1 MAVRKK
7 ARSKKDE
14 NIFYLKSVVENNG
27 AAVKEGPKVKKFTL
41 HDLKNITPL
50 TTGQQILFES
60 FFNGNHIVA
69 NGSAGT
75 GKSFC
80 AAYLALAE
88 LLRGDTPQTSLI
100 IVRSAV
106 ETRSIGALPGD
117 INEKLSPYEEPYKDI
132 FATLLKK
139 ANAYDNMKES
149 GMVKFMCTSFV
160 RGLTW
165 DNAIVIMDEVQ
176 SMTFH
181 EINSVITRLGDNSKL
196 IICGDIAQNDLIVKK
211 NDQSGYDRMIKI
223 ISKMPEFD
231 VVNFTRNDIIRSG
244 LVKSW
249 ICASEDTPE

>member
-7 ARSKKDE
+7 SRSKKDE
-14 NIFYLKSVVENNG
+14 NILYLTEVVSKGG
-27 AAVKEGPKVKKFTL
+27 AAVQEGPKVKKFTL
-41 HDLKNITPL
+41 HDLKSITPL
-50 TTGQQILFES
+50 TAGQQILFES

-75 GKSFC
+75 GKSFS
-80 AAYLALAE
+80 AVYLALTE
-88 LLRGDTPQTSLI
+88 VLRGDTPQTKII

-132 FATLLKK
+132 FAVLLKK
-139 ANAYDNMKES
+139 HNAYDNMKES
-149 GMVKFMCTSFV
+149 GVVKFMSTSFV

-165 DNAIVIMDEVQ
+165 DNAIVLMDEVQ

-196 IICGDIAQNDLIVKK
+196 IICGDVAQNDLITKK
-211 NDQSGYDRMIKI
+211 NDQSGYGRMLQI

-231 VVNFTRNDIIRSG
+231 IVTFTRNDIVRSG